1 MLSLV
6 RLRDRLFLNNGSERS
21 FQVKKNIFIS
31 FLAKG
36 GSIALNLAL
45 VPLTIDYVNPMQYGV
60 WLTLSSIIAWFGFFD
75 IGLGN
80 GLRNK
85 LTEAITIGDHKLGRK
100 YVSTTYLVLALI
112 SFSLLCIFFLVNS
125 FIDWPKLLNAPVQ
138 LAKELS
144 VVSLI
149 VFSIFCFQFVFQL
162 LDVVCFANQKTS
174 ITSIINFFGSLL
186 GFIIIYALTRFT
198 EGSLLYLCLSIGI
211 SPLVVLLL
219 FSLVLYSRSFKKYA
233 PAFRLANFSYAKDIM
248 GLGFKFFLIQL
259 GLIFFYNS
267 NNIII
272 AHIIG
277 PEAVTPYNIAFKY
290 FGIITMISVI
300 IMTPLWPAFTAANA
314 KKDFSWIE
322 QTVGKFEKLSLLIFL
337 LGLLMLLVSGKA
349 YEAWVGNKVQ
359 VPFYLSVVLCFYT
372 CLNTY
377 RTIFCYYANAVGK
390 IKIQLILIVTSG
402 LINIPLAIFLG
413 KWLGLPGVVLSTTI
427 LCVACCIFEVT
438 QYKKLIRNRASGI
451 WNQ

>member
-21 FQVKKNIFIS
+21 FQVKKNIFVS

-45 VPLTIDYVNPMQYGV
+45 VPLTIDYVNSMQYGV

-85 LTEAITIGDHKLGRK
+85 LTEAITIGDHELGRK

-125 FIDWPKLLNAPVQ
+125 FIDWPKILNAPVQ

>member
-1 MLSLV
+1 MLSLI
-6 RLRDRLFLNNGSERS
+6 RLRNKLFLNNGSERS
-21 FQVKKNIFIS
+21 FQVKKNIYVS

-85 LTEAITIGDHKLGRK
+85 LTEAITIGDHQLGRK
-100 YVSTTYLVLALI
+100 YVSTTYLVLTII
-112 SFSLLCIFFLVNS
+112 SLSLLALFFVVNN
-125 FIDWPKLLNAPVQ
+125 FIDWPSILNAPVQ

-144 VVSLI
+144 LVSLI

-174 ITSIINFFGSLL
+174 LSSIINFFGSLL
-186 GFIIIYALTRFT
+186 GFLIIYTLTRFT

-211 SPLVVLLL
+211 SPLIVLFIFSVVLY
-219 FSLVLYSRSFKKYA
+219 FGRFRKYA
-233 PAFRLANFSYAKDIM
+233 PSFRLANLSYAKDIM
-248 GLGFKFFLIQL
+248 GLGFKFFLIQI

-272 AHIIG
+272 AHVIG

-314 KKDFSWIE
+314 KKDFGWIE

-337 LGLLMLLVSGKA
+337 LGLMMLLVSERV
-349 YEAWVGNKVQ
+349 YNAWVGSKVQ
-359 VPFYLSVVLCFYT
+359 VPFYLSLVLCFYT

-377 RTIFCYYANAVGK
+377 RTIFCYYANGVGK

-413 KWLGLPGVVLSTTI
+413 GWLGLPGVVLSTTI
-427 LCVACCIFEVT
+427 LCVACCVFEVI
-438 QYKKLIRNRASGI
+438 QYKKLINNTATGI